1 MKPKEHS
8 PSPSK
13 TSNDA
18 PRHASKY
25 FIVGLVVTLFNYIVY
40 TIINQ
45 TVLTDPNLLWLDS
58 LISCVITTF
67 FGYLLHS
74 KITWRERHPTRTS
87 ILKFFIWNL
96 FMALAINP
104 LFTWLFGFLDPIY
117 QFAFNISS
125 ALHLPF
131 DYNFVESTLIFCLTG
146 FVVMILNFLFYD
158 RIVFSSQNNFQK
170 KSKQPPEEDLI

>member
-131 DYNFVESTLIFCLTG
+131 DYNFIESTLIFCLTG

-158 RIVFSSQNNFQK
+158 RIVFSSQNNPK
-170 KSKQPPEEDLI
+170 KEATQLPNEGSS